1 MPTVSIIV
9 PAYNKQ
15 EFIYDTLE
23 SCRNQT
29 YSDFEVI
36 IIDDCSTD
44 NTISK
49 IKEFTTRNDTL
60 EIKLFKN
67 EENKGVSYSRN
78 YGILEAAGKYVL
90 FLDADDILHPDAL
103 SLLYEAVLTYK
114 GDIIFSQR
122 EYFTGKYNS
131 DNELN
136 HNQFPMK
143 EMSSPP
149 QCITGG
155 IIQKEIIDQ
164 YKLHFEP
171 ELNNGEDTLFAATL
185 FCFSNNKFYLCYPL
199 YFHRRDDKKSLSRGQ
214 WNNPNIE
221 IPRETNILRHM
232 ELYYTANLFR
242 NPTERGKAITIIRK
256 KKNAVK
262 DLIIR
267 YNANKIPLETEYRI
281 PIMDILLSNMKLR
294 QKIIELLYQLPGI
307 ESLKFFRLM
316 MLFRRSYIA
325 MESKR
330 G

>member
-1 MPTVSIIV
+1 MPTVSIII

-78 YGILEAAGKYVL
+78 YGISEAAGKYVL

-103 SLLYEAVLTYK
+103 FLLYQTVLLNDA
-114 GDIIFSQR
+114 DIVFSQR
-122 EYFTGKYNS
+122 QYFTGSYHFVDIIRKKEITVK
-131 DNELN
+131 EL
-136 HNQFPMK
+136 
-143 EMSSPP
+143 SSPP
-149 QCITGG
+149 QYIVGG
-155 IIQKEIIDQ
+155 LIRKEPIDK
-164 YKLHFEP
+164 YELLFEP
-171 ELNNGEDTLFAATL
+171 ELRNGEDTLFTAEL
-185 FCFSNNKFYLCYPL
+185 FCVSYKCYDVCYPL
-199 YFHRRDDKKSLSRGQ
+199 YMIRRDDKKSLSRGQ

-221 IPRETNILRHM
+221 IPREINILRYM
-232 ELYYTANLFR
+232 EKYYREGRFINSDEKA
-242 NPTERGKAITIIRK
+242 KAITIIRN

-281 PIMDILLSNMKLR
+281 PIIDILLSNMKIR
-294 QKIIELLYQLPGI
+294 QKIIL
-307 ESLKFFRLM
+307 
-316 MLFRRSYIA
+316 
-325 MESKR
+325 
-330 G
+330 